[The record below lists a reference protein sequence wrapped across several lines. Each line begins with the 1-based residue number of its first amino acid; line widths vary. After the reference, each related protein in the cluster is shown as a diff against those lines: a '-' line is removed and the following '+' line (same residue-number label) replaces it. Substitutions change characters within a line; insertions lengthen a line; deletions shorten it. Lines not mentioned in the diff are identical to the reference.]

1 MKQMQQLKKWLTV
14 ESIADCLPLAGGSGV
29 DCGTIP
35 QERRDDVAFAKAE
48 VYEYLEARDIG
59 YAIRLPANEVL
70 QERISHLFRQPVGD
84 HRISLSFGRVLRGK
98 EVTVC
103 QNRSHAY

>member
-1 MKQMQQLKKWLTV
+1 MRQSKRWLTV
-14 ESIADCLPLAGGSGV
+14 ESIADCLPLVEGPGA

-35 QERRDDVAFAKAE
+35 QERRDDAAFAKAE
-48 VYEYLEARDIG
+48 VYEYLEPWDIG

-70 QERISHLFRQPVGD
+70 QERIRHLLRQPVDRPPNKPIVRPRFTRQG
-84 HRISLSFGRVLRGK
+84 
-98 EVTVC
+98 VTVC